1 MHTYFEGLAN
11 GGVMI
16 NGSFTSLFYFSH
28 FMKENFMTH

>member
-28 FMKENFMTH
+28 FMKGPAMTH